1 MKKKFN
7 LIFGIFFAFTCLIM
21 LASCGKKGYQLNFI
35 ASIGGSIE
43 GEVSQSVNKGED
55 ATTVTAKPDAGY
67 VFVQWSD
74 GSVAA
79 TRTEVGVEADKTVCA
94 IFERAF
100 TVTFE
105 AAEHGK
111 IGVQQTVSQV
121 VCFQKNTTA
130 VEAVADEGYVFVKWS
145 DGDTNPV
152 KTVYGVT
159 SNKTLTATFALKPA
173 ETPTETPTETPAE
186 NPQA

>member
-1 MKKKFN
+1 MMKKKFN
-7 LIFGIFFAFTCLIM
+7 LFFGIFFAFTCLIM
-21 LASCGKKGYQLNFI
+21 LASCGKKTYQLNFF

-55 ATTVTAKPDAGY
+55 AKTVTAKADAGY

-100 TVTFE
+100 TVTFV
-105 AAEHGK
+105 AGEHGT
-111 IGVQQTVSQV
+111 INDEASVSQV
-121 VCFQKNTTA
+121 VCFQKNTST
-130 VEAVADEGYVFVKWS
+130 VEAIPDKGYVFVKWS
-145 DGDTNPV
+145 DGDTNAT

-159 SNKTLTATFALKPA
+159 SNKTFTATFALAPV
-173 ETPTETPTETPAE
+173 E
-186 NPQA
+186 NPEA